1 MTLLTVLFVLCGV
14 ALVGFLMRLF
24 LMWLFNRHVM
34 LAAPYKAIINLIVL
48 VVTIV
53 VMLHVFG
60 MWHAMSKIKL

>member
-14 ALVGFLMRLF
+14 ALVGF

-53 VMLHVFG
+53 VLLHVFG
-60 MWHAMSKIKL
+60 VWHALSKIKL